1 MCAPARLERKPAVTG
16 ALSKKITEAIMQK
29 KRHHRRFMDAAG
41 RYQYEQMRNIERR
54 KIFEKWGMRIGVI
67 IAMVMAAI
75 VAFLYLT

>member
-1 MCAPARLERKPAVTG
+1 
-16 ALSKKITEAIMQK
+16 MQK

-54 KIFEKWGMRIGVI
+54 KRFEKWGLRIGVI